1 MAEKYVK
8 LEDEKPK
15 TEEVPAQSTTV
26 DGKRN
31 PSSPLFIFSQI
42 WQI

>member
-15 TEEVPAQSTTV
+15 AEEMPSQATTEYR
-26 DGKRN
+26 KRN
-31 PSSPLFIFSQI
+31 P
-42 WQI
+42 